1 MIAEARAIE
10 KEIKKEKEKENEVE
24 KEKEEKEYTNDL
36 GKKKRMLEINESDRG
51 IKEMKT
57 INEDSMKDGKAL
69 LFVGTK
75 IQKSEKA
82 SLPRGENID

>member
-24 KEKEEKEYTNDL
+24 KEKEQKEYTNDL
-36 GKKKRMLEINESDRG
+36 GKKKCMLEINESDRG